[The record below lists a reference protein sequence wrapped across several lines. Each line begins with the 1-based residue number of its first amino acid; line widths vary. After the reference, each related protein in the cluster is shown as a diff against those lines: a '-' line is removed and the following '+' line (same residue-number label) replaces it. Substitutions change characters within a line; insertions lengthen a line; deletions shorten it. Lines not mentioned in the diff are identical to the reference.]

1 MSASKFHMRNC
12 AEATPTNRAS
22 KIKSTEWRAAMEG
35 RDNGNTGCQL
45 RPLVAERQQKGLP
58 QKQRKI
64 VKAAGRQA
72 AEVMGSS
79 RQTAEQARPGQTD
92 WQAVKSVNQ
101 AD

>member
-22 KIKSTEWRAAMEG
+22 KIKSAEWRAAMEG
-35 RDNGNTGCQL
+35 RDNGNTGCEL

-64 VKAAGRQA
+64 VKARQAGSQARPTGRQA
-72 AEVMGSS
+72 VE
-79 RQTAEQARPGQTD
+79 
-92 WQAVKSVNQ
+92 SVNQ

>member
-1 MSASKFHMRNC
+1 MSASEFHMRNC

-35 RDNGNTGCQL
+35 RDNGNTGCEL

-58 QKQRKI
+58 QKRRKI
-64 VKAAGRQA
+64 VK

-92 WQAVKSVNQ
+92 WQAGRQAVESVNQ